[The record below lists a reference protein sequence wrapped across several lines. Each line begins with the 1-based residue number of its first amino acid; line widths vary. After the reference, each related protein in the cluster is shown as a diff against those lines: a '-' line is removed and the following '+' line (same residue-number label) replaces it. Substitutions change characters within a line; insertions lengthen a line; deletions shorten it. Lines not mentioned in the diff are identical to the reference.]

1 MIEIGSQLPGVAKI
15 CEVFSHGGQGMV
27 SQAQSGLENPLG
39 GALAGAWAGTS
50 SWNWEKMTEGQKRAA
65 VFFGKMQN

>member
-27 SQAQSGLENPLG
+27 SQAQSGLENPPG
-39 GALAGAWAGTS
+39 GSLARARAGAGS
-50 SWNWEKMTEGQKRAA
+50 
-65 VFFGKMQN
+65 